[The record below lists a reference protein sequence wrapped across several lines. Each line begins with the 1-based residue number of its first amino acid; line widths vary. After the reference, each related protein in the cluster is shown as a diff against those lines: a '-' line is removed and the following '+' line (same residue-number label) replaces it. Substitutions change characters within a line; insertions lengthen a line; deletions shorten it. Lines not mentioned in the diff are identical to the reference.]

1 MSVSRETSPERKPW
15 REKLRASLYVLIDN
29 CPDQLI
35 EKLTLFGHEILEENE
50 LLHLISQRDPER
62 ELVKQILDSA
72 AICQIISF
80 CPGCRLLDL
89 GSGAGFPG
97 VVLKLIFPEI
107 ELHSLDSSPR
117 KIEFQRR
124 ACEKL
129 EVEALFH
136 QSDFRRTKLE
146 QRVDVII
153 VKALG
158 THREVIR
165 RSRTL
170 LRPSGKLIF
179 MEGKTPDPAI
189 ESSMAESKGFS
200 HATYLRYSPAGLGST
215 RHLAI
220 VYRK

>member
-15 REKLRASLYVLIDN
+15 QEKLRASLDTLIDD

-35 EKLTLFGHEILEENE
+35 EKLTQFGQEILDKNE

-72 AICQIISF
+72 AVSRIISF

-97 VVLKLIFPEI
+97 IVLKLIFPEI
-107 ELHSLDSSPR
+107 QLHSLDSSPR
-117 KIEFQRR
+117 KIEFQKSS
-124 ACEKL
+124 CQKL
-129 EVEALFH
+129 GIEAQFH
-136 QSDFRRTKLE
+136 QSDFKRTKLE
-146 QRVDVII
+146 QRADIVI

-158 THREVIR
+158 AHREVIR
-165 RSRTL
+165 KSRAM
-170 LRPSGKLIF
+170 LRPTGKLIF
-179 MEGKTPDPAI
+179 MEGKTPDSAI
-189 ESSMAESKGFS
+189 ESSLSKAKGFS
-200 HATYLRYSPAGLGST
+200 HATYLRYSPSGLSST